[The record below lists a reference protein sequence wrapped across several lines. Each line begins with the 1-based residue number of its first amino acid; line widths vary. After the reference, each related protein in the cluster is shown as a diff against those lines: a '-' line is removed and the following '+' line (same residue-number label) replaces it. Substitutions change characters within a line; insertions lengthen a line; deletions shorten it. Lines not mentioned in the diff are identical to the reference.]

1 MLRHNSELKNWY
13 KLYAK
18 KVEAVKSEESF
29 ALNLR

>member
-1 MLRHNSELKNWY
+1 MLRHNTELKNWY

-18 KVEAVKSEESF
+18 KIEASKTEESF